1 MSINDLPSIGTA
13 TGTRVDS
20 AAKHIMACKVDT
32 RLLMAW
38 LKDKQDGIN
47 ALHNEK
53 MKWCMHKDEIVL
65 NTAKCVIGDNCVKAY
80 PMVVTTVGDMET
92 YTKHY
97 LTCLYKQSNATD
109 FFKYQQAVH
118 STTVANIEHIKEQC
132 RIIANDDNPVEA
144 LNETLWLK
152 AMTQIKALPD
162 FRCQGIALGQAW
174 AIYLSGDTVASVL
187 VGGMVTVQNG
197 HFTMHTGDMVQ
208 WYFDWE
214 SKQFNGS
221 NKNNG
226 WRRPS
231 ATPARVATAP
241 SKNAR

>member
-1 MSINDLPSIGTA
+1 
-13 TGTRVDS
+13 
-20 AAKHIMACKVDT
+20 
-32 RLLMAW
+32 
-38 LKDKQDGIN
+38 
-47 ALHNEK
+47 

-97 LTCLYKQSNATD
+97 LTNLYKQSNATD
-109 FFKYQQAVH
+109 FFRNQQTVHGTSAV
-118 STTVANIEHIKEQC
+118 NIDRIKREVLITAKEH
-132 RIIANDDNPVEA
+132 DNNVTEA
-144 LNETLWLK
+144 LDEPLWQK

-174 AIYLSGDTVASVL
+174 ASYLSGDTVASVL

>member
-1 MSINDLPSIGTA
+1 
-13 TGTRVDS
+13 
-20 AAKHIMACKVDT
+20 
-32 RLLMAW
+32 
-38 LKDKQDGIN
+38 
-47 ALHNEK
+47 
-53 MKWCMHKDEIVL
+53 
-65 NTAKCVIGDNCVKAY
+65 
-80 PMVVTTVGDMET
+80 
-92 YTKHY
+92 
-97 LTCLYKQSNATD
+97 
-109 FFKYQQAVH
+109 
-118 STTVANIEHIKEQC
+118 
-132 RIIANDDNPVEA
+132 
-144 LNETLWLK
+144 
-152 AMTQIKALPD
+152 
-162 FRCQGIALGQAW
+162 
-174 AIYLSGDTVASVL
+174 VL